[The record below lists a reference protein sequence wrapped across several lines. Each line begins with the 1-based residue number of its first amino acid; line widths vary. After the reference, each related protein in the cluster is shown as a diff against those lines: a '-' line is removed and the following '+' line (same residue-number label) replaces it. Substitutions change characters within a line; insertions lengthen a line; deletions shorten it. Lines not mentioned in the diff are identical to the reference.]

1 MSERSSSVTKR
12 QAQRSTSEENNK
24 AREAARKATSKKKK
38 ASLWDKYSYHI
49 VIGAFVFVVVVS
61 VLSTL
66 LGKKQ
71 TLSHTPVIELDEIDT
86 HNAEEYGYKLGPNTF
101 FEGWN
106 LADAKKIL
114 SNHFSYRQQL
124 MKCSGLE
131 ETTILEK
138 NYDFRTEHP
147 ECTSPVTDQKNCS
160 SSFAVASASAISDR
174 YCLATKKNVRLSAQH
189 FLSCQEEALGNECA
203 GGSIASFL
211 DFAKKKG
218 IVDDQCFEYKG
229 ESNVACPDAIL
240 SKCERHYL
248 LDYCVASSVEGIKRE
263 ILKNGP
269 VIGYIPIYRDFLVY
283 KGGIYN
289 VLEGTSKF
297 QGGHAVKIVGWGN
310 SDGTDYWIVEN
321 SWGESWG
328 IKGYA
333 HVAVGQESLYL
344 DEYVFAVNPKYEQ
357 ESPKAKEEAN
367 STVYV

>member
-1 MSERSSSVTKR
+1 LKRISISEPSILNA
-12 QAQRSTSEENNK
+12 QAQ
-24 AREAARKATSKKKK
+24 
-38 ASLWDKYSYHI
+38 SLTRVKI
-49 VIGAFVFVVVVS
+49 I
-61 VLSTL
+61 T
-66 LGKKQ
+66 
-71 TLSHTPVIELDEIDT
+71 
-86 HNAEEYGYKLGPNTF
+86 
-101 FEGWN
+101 
-106 LADAKKIL
+106 KIL
-114 SNHFSYRQQL
+114 I
-124 MKCSGLE
+124 KE
-131 ETTILEK
+131 
-138 NYDFRTEHP
+138 
-147 ECTSPVTDQKNCS
+147 NCS

-174 YCLATKKNVRLSAQH
+174 YCFATKKNVRLSAQH
-189 FLSCQEEALGNECA
+189 FLSCQEDALGNECS

-229 ESNVACPDAIL
+229 ESNVACPEASL
-240 SKCERHYL
+240 SKCERHYI
-248 LDYCVASSVEGIKRE
+248 LDYCVASSIEGIKRE

-297 QGGHAVKIVGWGN
+297 QGGHAVKIIGWGN

-357 ESPKAKEEAN
+357 ESPKAKEEGKIKI
-367 STVYV
+367 